1 MAFSVIY
8 MSSLTL
14 FTGLS
19 LIHEHFLAASSE
31 YTEYEQQIKYTHI
44 SMYACE
50 WWSDKDSKNS
60 KSDTYKSIFQV
71 PAPAVIEKPNKDS
84 SQEVTN

>member
-44 SMYACE
+44 SMYA
-50 WWSDKDSKNS
+50 SDDLTRTVKTANQILTNPYS
-60 KSDTYKSIFQV
+60 KSQH
-71 PAPAVIEKPNKDS
+71 
-84 SQEVTN
+84 QQ